1 MSDSAKKFMNIS
13 VRVTIVLFVIRC
25 LIDSSGIAS
34 AINQREYLNC
44 SYSIYG
50 YAGEAI
56 VATAIFMAVFN
67 KWLWK
72 KKPFYL
78 LTGELPVLAKHYKG
92 TITFVWNNNVE
103 QTRNSEIWIDQTFL
117 NVSVKL
123 GTNESTSNSV
133 TASIERVNNEQQLI
147 YTYLNTPRAE
157 LQDRSAIHY
166 GTAMLCVNDSK
177 KLAGNY
183 YTSRLTRGS
192 MIFQAVE

>member
-13 VRVTIVLFVIRC
+13 VWITIFLFVIRC

-56 VATAIFMAVFN
+56 GVTAIFMAVFN

-72 KKPFYL
+72 KKPFYF

-92 TITFVWNNNVE
+92 TITFVWE
-103 QTRNSEIWIDQTFL
+103 
-117 NVSVKL
+117 
-123 GTNESTSNSV
+123 
-133 TASIERVNNEQQLI
+133 
-147 YTYLNTPRAE
+147 
-157 LQDRSAIHY
+157 
-166 GTAMLCVNDSK
+166 
-177 KLAGNY
+177 
-183 YTSRLTRGS
+183 
-192 MIFQAVE
+192 

>member
-13 VRVTIVLFVIRC
+13 VWITIFLFVIRC

-56 VATAIFMAVFN
+56 GVTAIFMAVFN

-72 KKPFYL
+72 KKPFYF

-92 TITFVWNNNVE
+92 TITFVWDGVK

-123 GTNESTSNSV
+123 GTNEWPGSVSTAAKS
-133 TASIERVNNEQQLI
+133 
-147 YTYLNTPRAE
+147 
-157 LQDRSAIHY
+157 SAIPCSPLIP
-166 GTAMLCVNDSK
+166 TAAARAARWIFSSAVPMK
-177 KLAGNY
+177 RRT
-183 YTSRLTRGS
+183 TSPALMCT
-192 MIFQAVE
+192 